1 MAISR
6 RGVLLRGSAIGVGII
21 AANVP
26 GLVAFAQPL
35 PPLRRSLH
43 GLALNDPIL
52 QAWRDGVR
60 LLKARPASD
69 PVSWA
74 NFAAIHGSDAG
85 FNLCPHGNWY
95 FLPWHR
101 AYLLMYERTVR
112 QLTGF
117 SDFALPYWDWTLDR
131 QMPQAFVD
139 PTFGGNP
146 NPLFEAQRDASPLD
160 SLPDS
165 TVGQAIINQI
175 LLDAPFEVFGTSRP
189 AGQNNLDQ
197 SWVNCEFCGTFG
209 RLEQTPHNLVHVFV
223 GGIMGQANS
232 ALDAIFM
239 MHHCNIDRIWW
250 MWNQGGGVNSPD
262 PLWTDMTFQNN
273 FFNPGRNR
281 FRAKGFGSASPRAVR
296 LHLQHRACTDSNF
309 YLHPASG
316 CRSSTRQDQ
325 KHLRETKPGR
335 SPSHRSHD
343 VLCAEHPDRYACE
356 VSGGSGRGDREFG
369 EGGGEPTIAIERARN
384 AQPRKGADL
393 SRQRSARVRL
403 SARR

>member
-74 NFAAIHGSDAG
+74 NFAAIHGGDAG

-117 SDFALPYWDWTLDR
+117 SDFALPWTGPWIGRCRRLSSIR
-131 QMPQAFVD
+131 
-139 PTFGGNP
+139 
-146 NPLFEAQRDASPLD
+146 L
-160 SLPDS
+160 SLE
-165 TVGQAIINQI
+165 I
-175 LLDAPFEVFGTSRP
+175 LIRYSRP
-189 AGQNNLDQ
+189 
-197 SWVNCEFCGTFG
+197 
-209 RLEQTPHNLVHVFV
+209 
-223 GGIMGQANS
+223 S
-232 ALDAIFM
+232 AM
-239 MHHCNIDRIWW
+239 
-250 MWNQGGGVNSPD
+250 
-262 PLWTDMTFQNN
+262 
-273 FFNPGRNR
+273 
-281 FRAKGFGSASPRAVR
+281 PRR
-296 LHLQHRACTDSNF
+296 WIRCRQHRGAGDHQSDS
-309 YLHPASG
+309 P
-316 CRSSTRQDQ
+316 
-325 KHLRETKPGR
+325 
-335 SPSHRSHD
+335 
-343 VLCAEHPDRYACE
+343 
-356 VSGGSGRGDREFG
+356 
-369 EGGGEPTIAIERARN
+369 
-384 AQPRKGADL
+384 
-393 SRQRSARVRL
+393 
-403 SARR
+403 